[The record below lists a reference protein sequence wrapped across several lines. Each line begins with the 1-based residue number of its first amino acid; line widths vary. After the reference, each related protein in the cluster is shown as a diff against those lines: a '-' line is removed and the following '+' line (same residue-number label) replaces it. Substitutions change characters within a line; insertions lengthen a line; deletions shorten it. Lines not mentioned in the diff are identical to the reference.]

1 MMYCDK
7 NRSVLEWGS
16 EEIAISYR
24 SIDNGTHRYYDFYM
38 KVRKSDGS
46 YQKFVVEIKFKKQTR
61 KTKKTLT

>member
-24 SIDNGTHRYYDFYM
+24 SVDNKG
-38 KVRKSDGS
+38 
-46 YQKFVVEIKFKKQTR
+46 
-61 KTKKTLT
+61 

>member
-24 SIDNGTHRYYDFYM
+24 SVDNR
-38 KVRKSDGS
+38 
-46 YQKFVVEIKFKKQTR
+46 
-61 KTKKTLT
+61 LL